1 MQVRI
6 KSDVLLELTS
16 NIVAY
21 INDERKKKDNEYLD
35 RLKKKY
41 SRKERKILG
50 FTIPQRTIT
59 DDSAIEIAK
68 KIANKD
74 FMGHWKSMWAWN
86 VYNRAETLKAMC
98 QAAESMAGDGWVK
111 LHPKDI
117 EILEW
122 YDADWINQY
131 LE

>member
-21 INDERKKKDNEYLD
+21 INDERN
-35 RLKKKY
+35 
-41 SRKERKILG
+41 
-50 FTIPQRTIT
+50 
-59 DDSAIEIAK
+59 
-68 KIANKD
+68 
-74 FMGHWKSMWAWN
+74 MGHWKTMWAWN